1 MIKIEDYEN
10 LIKYFE
16 EHECPENLKLFIE
29 KLKIMYEEILY
40 REESKKKLDELR
52 DRLLALDEEKEEK

>member
-16 EHECPENLKLFIE
+16 EHETPDNLKIFIE
-29 KLKIMYEEILY
+29 KIRIMYKEILY
-40 REESKKKLDELR
+40 RKESQEKMQEFEEALRKLS
-52 DRLLALDEEKEEK
+52 EEE

>member
-16 EHECPENLKLFIE
+16 EHKTPDNLKIFIE
-29 KLKIMYEEILY
+29 KIRIMYKEILY
-40 REESKKKLDELR
+40 RKESQEKMQEFEEALRKLS
-52 DRLLALDEEKEEK
+52 EEE

>member
-16 EHECPENLKLFIE
+16 EHETPDNLKLFIE
-29 KLKIMYEEILY
+29 KLKVMYEEILY
-40 REESKKKLDELR
+40 RKESQEKMQEFEERLRKLSES
-52 DRLLALDEEKEEK
+52 EEK

>member
-16 EHECPENLKLFIE
+16 EHEIPDNLKLFIE
-29 KLKIMYEEILY
+29 KLKVMYEEILY
-40 REESKKKLDELR
+40 RKESQEKMQEFEERLRKLSES
-52 DRLLALDEEKEEK
+52 EEK